1 MCAVHHPTL
10 GARSDMRRRQRP
22 PSARR
27 YGMRPRPGNS
37 TLACRALIF
46 LESGRRCSHA
56 RRAPSGAVWRSLRCG
71 GQRPVP
77 AASPDAIRL
86 RLPSRSATPDCSKA
100 AGLLAER
107 VWIDL
112 VGLDE
117 ATANACLRGRS
128 PARYAAM
135 PAGPAAF
142 PAHQPGRRGSAGGS
156 DRAAARV
163 KPAVPP
169 QPSVHWPGRR
179 ARSLTGE

>member
-71 GQRPVP
+71 SQRPVS

-112 VGLDE
+112 V
-117 ATANACLRGRS
+117 APRLRGCWPNGYGSTWSAWTRPPPT
-128 PARYAAM
+128 PAFAAGRQHATQ
-135 PAGPAAF
+135 PCP
-142 PAHQPGRRGSAGGS
+142 PGRPRFPRTSPGVV
-156 DRAAARV
+156 DR
-163 KPAVPP
+163 PAVPTALP
-169 QPSVHWPGRR
+169 PV
-179 ARSLTGE
+179 